1 MNSFVEYKKMNI
13 SKIVKKVLSEQND
26 KNVKGLD
33 WDNQIE
39 ILKTAKEYCKGYSK
53 YLGADVT
60 TLGNQL
66 KGLFPELSSVDK
78 VAKITYED
86 PATKTKFLF
95 FGIEDP
101 KAQVSA
107 DKKALLGYEVRI
119 GMSPRRFRDG
129 WGQQCD
135 ALQNVEALG
144 TDALPEEYEKLLK
157 AFIGRNPK
165 YYSEFNPNS
174 AEFEKVMYKDLVDPQ
189 TGQLVLKG
197 YTGPGY
203 LWVRKGLSNQD
214 IDVYKSLDNML
225 VANKLTRKRPEDVT
239 SDEFNFAFLLSDIT
253 DDLPGLEVD
262 DNLRTTT
269 LVYPAPG
276 TIVEP
281 TKESCRS
288 AIKKLSDC
296 KNSASGIGCR
306 KDLFSNKITALLC
319 GDKKFIGGAIG
330 LKDEYADLLQ
340 DTGDYGLAKLN
351 YARREGV
358 KRAKIEAPKPEQTPI
373 REGLKGRVSK
383 YLNEEFKRRN
393 FLK

>member
-1 MNSFVEYKKMNI
+1 MNI
-13 SKIVKKVLSEQND
+13 SKIVNKILSEQND
-26 KNVKGLD
+26 KNVKGLN
-33 WDNQIE
+33 WENQIE

-53 YLGADVT
+53 YLGGEVT
-60 TLGNQL
+60 TLDNQL
-66 KGLFPELSSVDK
+66 KGIFPELASVDK

-86 PATKTKFLF
+86 PATKTKYLF
-95 FGIEDP
+95 FGVEDS

-107 DKKALLGYEVRI
+107 EKKALLGYEVRI
-119 GMSPRRFRDG
+119 GMAPRRFRDG

-135 ALQNVEALG
+135 ALQKVEALG
-144 TDALPEEYEKLLK
+144 TDSLPEEYEKLLK
-157 AFIGRNPK
+157 AFISRNPK

-203 LWVRKGLSNQD
+203 LWVRKGLSNQN

-225 VANKLTRKRPEDVT
+225 VSNNLTRVRPEDVS

-253 DDLPGLEVD
+253 EDLPGLEVD
-262 DNLRTTT
+262 NELKTSTI
-269 LVYPAPG
+269 VWPAPG

-281 TKESCRS
+281 TKESCRA

-296 KNSASGIGCR
+296 SKSTSGIGCR
-306 KDLFSNKITALLC
+306 QNLFANKITALLC
-319 GDKKFIGGAIG
+319 GDKKFVGGAIG
-330 LKDEYADLLQ
+330 LKDEYASLLQ
-340 DTGDYGLAKLN
+340 DTGDYGLSNLN

-358 KRAKIEAPKPEQTPI
+358 KRAKVETPVQTPI
-373 REGLKGRVSK
+373 RENINSRVSK
-383 YLNEEFKRRN
+383 HLNEEFKRRN

>member
-1 MNSFVEYKKMNI
+1 MNI

-26 KNVKGLD
+26 KNVKGLNQE
-33 WDNQIE
+33 NQIE

-60 TLGNQL
+60 TLDEQF
-66 KGLFPELSSVDK
+66 KSLFPELAGVEK

-86 PATKTKFLF
+86 PKTNTKYLF
-95 FGIEDP
+95 FGVEDP
-101 KAQVSA
+101 KAQISA
-107 DKKALLGYEVRI
+107 GKKALLAYEVRI

-135 ALQNVEALG
+135 ALQNVTALG
-144 TDALPEEYEKLLK
+144 TDALPQEYEQTLK
-157 AFIGRNPK
+157 SFIGRNPK

-174 AEFEKVMYKDLVDPQ
+174 AEFEKVMYKDLIDPQ
-189 TGQLVLKG
+189 TNQPVLKG

-225 VANKLTRKRPEDVT
+225 VKNKLTRVRPEDAT

-276 TIVEP
+276 TIIEP
-281 TKESCRS
+281 TKDSCRV

-296 KNSASGIGCR
+296 SKSASGIGCR
-306 KDLFSNKITALLC
+306 QNLFANKITALLC
-319 GDKKFIGGAIG
+319 GDKKFVGGAFG
-330 LKDEYADLLQ
+330 LKDEYASLLQ
-340 DTGDYGLAKLN
+340 DTGDFGLSKLN

-358 KRAKIEAPKPEQTPI
+358 KRAKSPAPEQTPI
-373 REGLKGRVSK
+373 RESVNKH
-383 YLNEEFKRRN
+383 LNNEYNRRN

>member
-1 MNSFVEYKKMNI
+1 MNI

-26 KNVKGLD
+26 ENVKGLN

-60 TLGNQL
+60 TLDNQL
-66 KGLFPELSSVDK
+66 KGLFPELASVDK

-95 FGIEDP
+95 FGVEDP

-107 DKKALLGYEVRI
+107 EKKALLGYEVRI
-119 GMSPRRFRDG
+119 GKSPRRFRDG

-144 TDALPEEYEKLLK
+144 TDALPQEYEKLLK
-157 AFIGRNPK
+157 AFISRNPK

-225 VANKLTRKRPEDVT
+225 VANKLTRKRPEDVA
-239 SDEFNFAFLLSDIT
+239 SDEFNFAFLLSDIS

-262 DNLRTTT
+262 NELRTSTI
-269 LVYPAPG
+269 VWPAPG

-281 TKESCRS
+281 SKESCRT

-296 KNSASGIGCR
+296 SKSASGIGCR

-319 GDKKFIGGAIG
+319 GDRNFVGGALG
-330 LKDEYADLLQ
+330 LKDEYANLLQ

-358 KRAKIEAPKPEQTPI
+358 KRAKVEAPKPEQTPI
-373 REGLKGRVSK
+373 RENTSERVSK
-383 YLNEEFKRRN
+383 FLNEEYKRRN

>member
-1 MNSFVEYKKMNI
+1 MNI

-26 KNVKGLD
+26 KNVKGLNQE
-33 WDNQIE
+33 NQIE
-39 ILKTAKEYCKGYSK
+39 VLKTAKEYCKGYSK
-53 YLGADVT
+53 YFGADVT
-60 TLGNQL
+60 TLENQF
-66 KGLFPELSSVDK
+66 KGLFPGLAGVDN
-78 VAKITYED
+78 VAKITYEN
-86 PATKTKFLF
+86 PTTKTKFLF

-101 KAQVSA
+101 KAQTSA
-107 DKKALLGYEVRI
+107 DKKAYLGYEVRI
-119 GMSPRRFRDG
+119 GMQPRRFRDG
-129 WGQQCD
+129 WGQECD
-135 ALQNVEALG
+135 ALQEVTALG
-144 TDALPEEYEKLLK
+144 TDELPAEYEALLK
-157 AFIGRNPK
+157 SFISRNPK
-165 YYSEFNPNS
+165 FYSEFNPNS

-239 SDEFNFAFLLSDIT
+239 SDEFNFAFLLSDIS

-262 DNLRTTT
+262 DNLRTSTI
-269 LVYPAPG
+269 VWPAPG

-281 TKESCRS
+281 TKESCRA

-296 KNSASGIGCR
+296 SKSASGIGCR

-319 GDKKFIGGAIG
+319 GDKNFVGGALG
-330 LKDEYADLLQ
+330 LKDEYASLLQ
-340 DTGDYGLAKLN
+340 DTGDFGLSNLN

-358 KRAKIEAPKPEQTPI
+358 KRAKAPASPAPEQTPI

>member
-1 MNSFVEYKKMNI
+1 MNI

-26 KNVKGLD
+26 KNVKGLNKE
-33 WDNQIE
+33 NQIE

-53 YLGADVT
+53 YFGGDVT
-60 TLGNQL
+60 TLENQF
-66 KGLFPELSSVDK
+66 KGLFPELAGVEN
-78 VAKITYED
+78 VAKISYED
-86 PATKTKFLF
+86 PKNKFLYLF
-95 FGIEDP
+95 FGVEDP
-101 KAQVSA
+101 NAQTSA
-107 DKKALLGYEVRI
+107 NKKAYLGYRI
-119 GMSPRRFRDG
+119 VSGKIPGKFKDG
-129 WGQQCD
+129 WGQDCD
-135 ALQNVEALG
+135 ALQEVTALG
-144 TDALPEEYEKLLK
+144 TDELPAEYEALLK
-157 AFIGRNPK
+157 SFISRNPK

-214 IDVYKSLDNML
+214 IDVYKSLNKML
-225 VANKLTRKRPEDVT
+225 ATNNLTTVRPEDVS

-262 DNLRTTT
+262 NELKTSTI
-269 LVYPAPG
+269 VWPAPG

-281 TKESCRS
+281 TKESCRA

-296 KNSASGIGCR
+296 SKSTSGIGCR
-306 KDLFSNKITALLC
+306 QNLFANKITALLC
-319 GDKKFIGGAIG
+319 GDKKFVGGAIG
-330 LKDEYADLLQ
+330 LKDEYASLLQ
-340 DTGDYGLAKLN
+340 DTGDYGLSNLN

-358 KRAKIEAPKPEQTPI
+358 KRAKVGATDQAPI
-373 REGLKGRVSK
+373 RENINSRVSK
-383 YLNEEFKRRN
+383 FLNEEFKRRN